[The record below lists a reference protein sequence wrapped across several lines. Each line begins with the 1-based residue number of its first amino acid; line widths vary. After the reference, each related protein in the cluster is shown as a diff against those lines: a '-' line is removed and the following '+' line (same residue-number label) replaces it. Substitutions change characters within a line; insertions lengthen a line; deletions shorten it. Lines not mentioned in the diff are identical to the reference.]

1 MNQIVTI
8 SNEGK
13 VRFMTYKAKMNGALF
28 VEFLIRL
35 VRGAKRKIFLI
46 VDHLPGHEARI
57 VETWLQGREHQIE
70 MFYLPCGAPEL
81 NPVEYLNNDDKSE
94 VNAAKLPE
102 SERELRS
109 HMQSFLH
116 RLVHLPQRILSY
128 FEHACLSYVFEPV

>member
-1 MNQIVTI
+1 
-8 SNEGK
+8 
-13 VRFMTYKAKMNGALF
+13 MTYKAKMNGALF

-46 VDHLPGHEARI
+46 VDRLPAHEAQV

-81 NPVEYLNNDDKSE
+81 NPVEYLNNDEKSE